1 MAKAAKP
8 TKAKAKA
15 KPQTEPVS
23 RLGWL
28 PATVSQAELAELLG
42 ISTRVVRDYQSRGII
57 VLSPQP
63 GRYLTMPSINGYLTS
78 LRNKAMG
85 RASEDG
91 PSLADERA
99 KSEAVNRKI
108 AEIKL
113 AQLQGEVLTL
123 DEVSEQWSLLCA
135 QLRGAVLAL
144 PSRARSTIPHLT
156 PHDGEVLRTLARE
169 ILTLM
174 AEEVEFGVIGTDAKD
189 LVVAE

>member
-8 TKAKAKA
+8 TKGKAKA
-15 KPQTEPVS
+15 KPQIEPVS

-28 PATVSQAELAELLG
+28 PATISQAEIAELLG
-42 ISTRVVRDYQSRGII
+42 ISTRVVRDYVSRGII
-57 VLSPQP
+57 VSSPQP
-63 GRYLTMPSINGYLTS
+63 GRYLTQASIAGYLTS

-85 RASEDG
+85 RGGEDG

-99 KSEAVNRKI
+99 KSEAVNRRI

-123 DEVSEQWSLLCA
+123 DEVSAQWSQLCA
-135 QLRGAVLAL
+135 QMRAAVLAL
-144 PSRARSTIPHLT
+144 PSKARSTIPHLT

-169 ILTLM
+169 VLSML
-174 AEEVEFGVIGTDAKD
+174 AEEVEGGVVGAEARELT
-189 LVVAE
+189 VAE

>member
-57 VLSPQP
+57 VMSPQP

-85 RASEDG
+85 RANEDG

-123 DEVSEQWSLLCA
+123 DEVSAQWSQLCA
-135 QLRGAVLAL
+135 QMRAAVLAL
-144 PSRARSTIPHLT
+144 PSKARSTIPHLT

-169 ILTLM
+169 VLSML
-174 AEEVEFGVIGTDAKD
+174 AEEVEGGVVGADAKD

>member
-8 TKAKAKA
+8 KPTKAEITTK
-15 KPQTEPVS
+15 
-23 RLGWL
+23 LGHW
-28 PATVSQAELAELLG
+28 PSTSTVNELAELFG
-42 ISTRVVRDYQSRGII
+42 IAPRVVRDYQSRG
-57 VLSPQP
+57 VLVPSAQK
-63 GRYLTMPSINGYLTS
+63 GRFQTLPSIQNYLTS

-99 KSEAVNRKI
+99 KSEAVNRRI

-123 DEVSEQWSLLCA
+123 DEVSAQWSQLCA
-135 QLRGAVLAL
+135 QMRAAVLAL
-144 PSRARSTIPHLT
+144 PSKARSTIPHLT

-169 ILTLM
+169 VLSML
-174 AEEVEFGVIGTDAKD
+174 AEEVEGGIVGAEAKD
-189 LVVAE
+189 LVVAD